1 MLTNVDQ
8 IDQLAKS
15 LATKTRER
23 DEWVQKSVELESAL
37 RALIKEL
44 ETTKLRKEKA
54 KKVKEVWEISKK
66 SLNEY
71 EDEFDEAERYE
82 QANAPFST
90 LNDALKHEEEKV
102 GRLEQDAVR
111 NVSVIESQIK
121 SKQEEIAAHKMIQP
135 TTNFDYMSSSKA
147 KLEKQRSEL
156 ENQIETLKQQANKY
170 FGNISEAEQSSKS
183 AAEKYETDTLELATA
198 ITDRD
203 WHINHVDD
211 LKRELALKGK
221 AIQEA
226 QNNESKSR
234 NKLRT
239 EELALRNEYDNLHR
253 TSQFVQNAN
262 IRILGL
268 RQQIYDA
275 HSYFTNARE
284 NIAKQVAL
292 LKEVVDSVESI
303 ALQKYKNEI
312 ETLKR
317 RNADLEQEIAQLRSK
332 PVEQEPVVEDKVVVE
347 ERKAVQEEKLVT
359 EHRHVVVDETV
370 VTDAATG
377 KVVEDKVNITE
388 SITSVDEDL

>member
-1 MLTNVDQ
+1 LLTNVDQ

>member
-1 MLTNVDQ
+1 LE
-8 IDQLAKS
+8 L
-15 LATKTRER
+15 KT
-23 DEWVQKSVELESAL
+23 
-37 RALIKEL
+37 
-44 ETTKLRKEKA
+44 TTDRKDKA
-54 KKVKEVWEISKK
+54 KKVKAVWELSKK

-82 QANAPFST
+82 EARPPFST
-90 LNDALKHEEEKV
+90 LNQALKHEEEKV

-121 SKQEEIAAHKMIQP
+121 SKQEEIAAHEKNPPVTDFSLSQQITDKEKERRDIQ
-135 TTNFDYMSSSKA
+135 K
-147 KLEKQRSEL
+147 EL
-156 ENQIETLKQQANKY
+156 ENSKEAATKY
-170 FGNISEAEQSSKS
+170 FGDISKAEQSSRS
-183 AAEKYETDTLELATA
+183 AAEKYEADTLELATA

-203 WHINHVDD
+203 WHINHVGD
-211 LKRELALKGK
+211 LKRELELKGK

-226 QNNESKSR
+226 QNNESRNR

-239 EELALRNEYDNLHR
+239 EELALRNEFDNIHR
-253 TSQFVQNAN
+253 NSQFVQNAN
-262 IRILGL
+262 IRIIRL

-292 LKEVVDSVESI
+292 LKEVVNNAESI
-303 ALQKYKNEI
+303 ALQKYKDEI

-317 RNADLEQEIAQLRSK
+317 RNADLEQEISQLRSK
-332 PVEQEPVVEDKVVVE
+332 PADQEPVVEEKIVGKEDVVE
-347 ERKAVQEEKLVT
+347 EKKAAKEETLVT

-388 SITSVDEDL
+388 SIISVDEDL